1 MSELTI
7 IDSVLNMS
15 HAIHNVT
22 VQVYEFLLQQQP
34 SQDVPRKKICNNF
47 TGEHHFQSVI
57 SIKLLCNFIE
67 IALWH
72 GCSPANLLHIF
83 RTLFSRNTSGWLLLI
98 FPKFCIWLYIL
109 FGAMTKA
116 LQHQNQKLI
125 KYFFG

>member
-72 GCSPANLLHIF
+72 G
-83 RTLFSRNTSGWLLLI
+83 
-98 FPKFCIWLYIL
+98 
-109 FGAMTKA
+109 
-116 LQHQNQKLI
+116 
-125 KYFFG
+125 